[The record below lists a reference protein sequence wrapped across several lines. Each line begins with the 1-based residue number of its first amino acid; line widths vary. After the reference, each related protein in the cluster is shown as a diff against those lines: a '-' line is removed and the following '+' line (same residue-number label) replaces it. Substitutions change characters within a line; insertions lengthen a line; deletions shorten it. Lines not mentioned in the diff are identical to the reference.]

1 MFKTQ
6 IDSLAYQ
13 CQKQFQCLRREV
25 VYSLIHYYQ
34 RGRKGHWQP
43 QLHSLEKRTQLYIA
57 FSEDRY
63 FSFGLVRIDTS
74 VLG

>member
-1 MFKTQ
+1 MSKAVSMSPQ
-6 IDSLAYQ
+6 RSCIQLDSLLP
-13 CQKQFQCLRREV
+13 K
-25 VYSLIHYYQ
+25 
-34 RGRKGHWQP
+34 RK
-43 QLHSLEKRTQLYIA
+43 KRTLAAPITLPREAYTIIYIA

>member
-1 MFKTQ
+1 MSKAVSMSPQ
-6 IDSLAYQ
+6 RSCIQLDSLLPKRKKRTLAAPIT
-13 CQKQFQCLRREV
+13 LPRE
-25 VYSLIHYYQ
+25 
-34 RGRKGHWQP
+34 
-43 QLHSLEKRTQLYIA
+43 RTQLYIA